1 MPPLLVP
8 PPPPPPPQAQR
19 EATAT
24 IELNK
29 TNSRRSAPNFI
40 NGLTCILITST
51 NGGPLQIK
59 SRHCAIS
66 ATALDYSFAHMR
78 AFSSFPEDLEHL
90 GIREPPGDLARKR
103 MSKLSYGSSI
113 GVPKKL
119 SSDGVFVF
127 EDFFPLCVGQPVM
140 NISRL
145 PPRPHP
151 NQNSFPSISSP
162 PSHNLPSH

>member
-1 MPPLLVP
+1 MPPVLVP

-78 AFSSFPEDLEHL
+78 AFSSFPEGFRTPWHP
-90 GIREPPGDLARKR
+90 RAARR
-103 MSKLSYGSSI
+103 SCWQT
-113 GVPKKL
+113 
-119 SSDGVFVF
+119 DGQVV
-127 EDFFPLCVGQPVM
+127 LRIQHRR
-140 NISRL
+140 S
-145 PPRPHP
+145 
-151 NQNSFPSISSP
+151 QKT
-162 PSHNLPSH
+162 